1 MKTSQL
7 KRIFIG
13 ALAVFLLVAMSGCG
27 DWTFFYDEPDT
38 PAHVESQWEQS
49 ETEMS
54 EDNSIPSP
62 TTTVS
67 EKDTASTNRTFER
80 IPAPQAYSIEGVPIM
95 HQFPDYPTGCESL
108 SAVMA
113 LQHAGI
119 SVSVD
124 EFIDR
129 HLPMSSRFYWEDG
142 KNYGPSPYEHFIGSP
157 RSTDS
162 YGCMAPV
169 IEKALT
175 SCLGNKQRVKNVGGY
190 SLSELCEQYVSRDI
204 PVLVWVTI
212 KMIEIQPTNSW
223 YLSDGTRFTW
233 PGNEHCMVLVGYD
246 KNNYYFNDPYV
257 GATVSYKRARAETRY
272 AQMGKQAL
280 VILPK

>member
-13 ALAVFLLVAMSGCG
+13 VLTVFLLVSMSGCG
-27 DWTFFYDEPDT
+27 DWTFPNEESDT
-38 PAHVESQWEQS
+38 RADMESLPKEEERNDS
-49 ETEMS
+49 GDTCTNTS
-54 EDNSIPSP
+54 SSA
-62 TTTVS
+62 VS
-67 EKDTASTNRTFER
+67 EKDTATTNRTFEH

-95 HQFPDYPTGCESL
+95 HQFPDYPSGCESV

-113 LQHAGI
+113 LQHADV

-124 EFIDR
+124 EFIDQ

-157 RSTDS
+157 RSTAS

-175 SCLGNKQRVKNVGGY
+175 SCLGNKQRVKDVGGY

-246 KNNYYFNDPYV
+246 ENNYYFNDPYV